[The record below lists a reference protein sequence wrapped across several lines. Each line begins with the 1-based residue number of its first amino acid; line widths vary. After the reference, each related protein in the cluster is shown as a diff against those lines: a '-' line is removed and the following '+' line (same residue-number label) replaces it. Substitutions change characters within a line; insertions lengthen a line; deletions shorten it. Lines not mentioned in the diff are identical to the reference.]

1 MNILTLIEMKK
12 HCLMTGCS
20 RRPRP
25 IAQRNCVRAFAGNMI
40 GMTALHYTIKLLISL
55 AVIEF

>member
-1 MNILTLIEMKK
+1 MKK